1 MVDFGAIGISRNTPA
16 QKFDTTRREAPF
28 ALPWADWDYLRL
40 SGYLHDVF
48 STVIC
53 LDMGGACPLSELFDL
68 AQSQSQKPPRIGSGG

>member
-28 ALPWADWDYLRL
+28 ALPWADWDDLRL

-48 STVIC
+48 STLVVPDYDKRGPQPPEPI
-53 LDMGGACPLSELFDL
+53 LGGF
-68 AQSQSQKPPRIGSGG
+68 